1 MNYPFEFRARS
12 QVNGKEPPVAP
23 DIVNDPVIGNHC
35 VYDCREL
42 GLVTTGKNVK
52 VKCGELTIPG
62 IESGRSFF
70 LANPDLQFARRLA
83 AGQSSQRIKKQ
94 AGKETT
100 QGGTL
105 HGTAPERTAMQ
116 PADQRQV
123 SDRKGVSLRNTQLHP
138 EPIAQMR
145 ERSKQGVL
153 RSALRKRKPV
163 GSGPLF
169 SSFAAFIS
177 KA

>member
-23 DIVNDPVIGNHC
+23 DIVNDPVIGNQC

-42 GLVTTGKNVK
+42 GLVTTGKNIK
-52 VKCGELTIPG
+52 VKCGELTVPG
-62 IESGRSFF
+62 IESGQAFF
-70 LANPDLQFARRLA
+70 LANLDLQFARRLA
-83 AGQSSQRIKKQ
+83 AGQCSQWIKKQ
-94 AGKETT
+94 AGEEAA
-100 QGGTL
+100 QGRTL

-116 PADQRQV
+116 PVDQRQV
-123 SDRKGVSLRNTQLHP
+123 SDRKRVSLRNTQLHS

-153 RSALRKRKPV
+153 RS
-163 GSGPLF
+163 PL
-169 SSFAAFIS
+169 
-177 KA
+177 